1 MSNTKIIKY
10 AIEQT
15 VTVPLHYDGRDID
28 DLIETFAKGSDYM
41 WCEEHEDLFN
51 PMWEHYLEEK

>member
-1 MSNTKIIKY
+1 MNTKIIKY

-28 DLIETFAKGSDYM
+28 DLIETFARGRDFM
-41 WCEEHEDLFN
+41 WCEEHENLFY
-51 PMWEHYLEEK
+51 YLEEN